1 MVRKE
6 VLYRRTI
13 FDANVLREGI
23 KEFVGIVPKERTI
36 GYTRRTVTR
45 GTESWDFDSEE
56 EFLAEYRRE
65 PPPYHAVYDGWVVN
79 PDCRLIIL
87 LARGSDTTIVVEA
100 DTRPKIETVFE
111 VFDRHQAQSR
121 LPEPSIAPPPP
132 PPPPTIFIG
141 HGRSAQWRDLK
152 DHLHEQHG
160 YPVTAYEIGA
170 RAGHTIRDILGDM
183 LVKSSFALLVM
194 TGEDETAEGGVRARQ
209 NVVHEV
215 GLFQGRLGFSRAIV
229 LVEDG
234 VEVFSN
240 LQGIDQ
246 IRYSK
251 ENIKET
257 YGPVLATLRREFGTS
272 AVLK

>member
-1 MVRKE
+1 VKKQ
-6 VLYRRTI
+6 VTYNRTI
-13 FDANVLREGI
+13 FEANVLSEAIKKFAEIDPDRAEDIVYVERSVKRGAEG
-23 KEFVGIVPKERTI
+23 
-36 GYTRRTVTR
+36 
-45 GTESWDFDSEE
+45 WDFDSNE

-65 PPPYHAVYDGWVVN
+65 PRPTSADYHAYVGSNFRLMV
-79 PDCRLIIL
+79 RLI
-87 LARGSDTTIVVEA
+87 RTTTWVLVEA
-100 DTRPKIETVFE
+100 DIRPRIETIFE
-111 VFDRHQAQSR
+111 VFDRHQTESR
-121 LPEPSIAPPPP
+121 LPEPVIAPTPP

-160 YPVTAYEIGA
+160 YPITAYEIGA

-194 TGEDETAEGGVRARQ
+194 TGEDETAVGDLRARQ

-234 VEVFSN
+234 VEIFSN

-251 ENIKET
+251 GNIKET
-257 YGPVLATLRREFGTS
+257 YGPVLATLKREFGTHPS
-272 AVLK
+272 